1 MTGLLWEDV
10 RMETTDIRIP
20 ANILALLEA
29 NAFANGYEPEEVIIA
44 AIEAFL
50 ESEHNPPYETER

>member
-1 MTGLLWEDV
+1 MTWVLSQDV
-10 RMETTDIRIP
+10 LMEQTDIRIP

-29 NAFANGYEPEEVIIA
+29 TAFANGYEPEEVVMA

>member
-10 RMETTDIRIP
+10 RMEITDIRIP

-29 NAFANGYEPEEVIIA
+29 TAFANGYEPEEVIIA

>member
-1 MTGLLWEDV
+1 MW

-29 NAFANGYEPEEVIIA
+29 TAFANGYEPEEVIIA

>member
-1 MTGLLWEDV
+1 M
-10 RMETTDIRIP
+10 RMETTDICIP
-20 ANILALLEA
+20 PNILALLEA
-29 NAFANGYEPEEVIIA
+29 TALANDYKPEEVVMA